1 MKLFIYKLFFFFL
14 VLGITE
20 ATANTKFIDINYVV
34 NNSKIG
40 KSLNAIIDSKNKNI
54 TSELNKLKKK
64 LEDKKEKIVS
74 QKNILKED
82 EFKKLVNNYE
92 VEVKQFNEIR
102 KNKTKDFNT
111 FRINSK
117 KKILDV
123 LNPLIKDFLENK
135 SITILLQKDNILF
148 GNKELDITNEILKI
162 LDEKHKTMKF

>member
-14 VLGITE
+14 ILGITE
-20 ATANTKFIDINYVV
+20 TNANTKFVDINYVV

-40 KSLNAIIDSKNKNI
+40 KSLNNIIDSKNKSI

-82 EFKKLVNNYE
+82 EFNKLVNNYE
-92 VEVKQFNEIR
+92 IEVKQFNEIR

-117 KKILDV
+117 KK
-123 LNPLIKDFLENK
+123 FWM
-135 SITILLQKDNILF
+135 F
-148 GNKELDITNEILKI
+148 
-162 LDEKHKTMKF
+162 